1 MSDVPSGALTRRR
14 LLRNGLVASV
24 VGSAVSTTALLG
36 GGPAQAA
43 TQSDASLLLPI
54 LGAELLAAFAYEQV
68 IDASVFSSHAQRVA
82 RRVLAQERL
91 HVAALSTELR
101 RLDGTP
107 PKPLSRVT
115 DADKVLAAHQIPGSL
130 GKLPNE
136 HDALILLAR
145 IEWLLEG
152 FYHAALSKL
161 QAPRLLQL
169 SAQVMANEA
178 QHASMLSEVLHPGDV
193 IKAVPSPFVLGTH

>member
-1 MSDVPSGALTRRR
+1 MNTGSELAVTLSAELYKHLRAEARR
-14 LLRNGLVASV
+14 LKLPLEWLVASM
-24 VGSAVSTTALLG
+24 VGSAVGTTALLG

-68 IDASVFSSHAQRVA
+68 IDASVFSSHGQRVA

-107 PKPLSRVT
+107 PKPLSCRRRQKRPRQLPMSRP
-115 DADKVLAAHQIPGSL
+115 AKREQKRPCHSAASPSSSREIACAFTTPTTRCM
-130 GKLPNE
+130 K
-136 HDALILLAR
+136 
-145 IEWLLEG
+145 
-152 FYHAALSKL
+152 AALTF
-161 QAPRLLQL
+161 QW
-169 SAQVMANEA
+169 
-178 QHASMLSEVLHPGDV
+178 
-193 IKAVPSPFVLGTH
+193 